1 MTTFIPIDTDG
12 ADTAQ
17 SLARLA
23 HDHVTD
29 YGARSVPH
37 LASLADC
44 HTPPRGSDGARLLS
58 HVAGE
63 TGDELATI
71 LDDLGPDA
79 FAASIVAAVQR
90 FRDREDDDERAR
102 EIAEGAPD
110 VVTAVRWAEFVDLY
124 AWQEDVSEWDGAGA
138 ELTDLAAL
146 ALREIARRLVDAL
159 AGEVVELAQE
169 HAADNVSA
177 PSVREI
183 AAEFVDDER
192 VAEIDHPADEPETVV
207 LTLAGGAEITLCDVL
222 DYVDYFTGNV
232 IGYEFA
238 VVAPPAPGDD
248 AHAAEVL
255 ETGGDGYEGDPALY
269 SLRYELARLIG
280 DWCHAPDDAE
290 ITSEQNGGA

>member
-1 MTTFIPIDTDG
+1 MTTFIPIDADG
-12 ADTAQ
+12 VDTAQ
-17 SLARLA
+17 SLAQLA
-23 HDHVTD
+23 RDHVTD

-37 LASLADC
+37 LASLAEC
-44 HTPPRGSDGARLLS
+44 HTPPRGSDGARFLA

-63 TGDELATI
+63 IGDTLAEI

-79 FAASIVAAVQR
+79 FAGSIVAAVQR
-90 FRDREDDDERAR
+90 FRDGEDDDERAR

-110 VVTAVRWAEFVDLY
+110 VYTHTRWAEFVDLN

-138 ELTDLAAL
+138 ELTDLAGYAL
-146 ALREIARRLVDAL
+146 AEIARRLVDAL

-177 PSVREI
+177 PSVREL
-183 AAEFVDDER
+183 AAELVDDER
-192 VAEIDHPADEPETVV
+192 VAEIDHPANEPETVV

-222 DYVDYFTGNV
+222 EYVDCSTGNV
-232 IGYEFA
+232 AGYEFA

-248 AHAAEVL
+248 AHATEVL

-269 SLRYELARLIG
+269 SLRSELARLIG
-280 DWCHAPDDAE
+280 DWHHAPDGAE
-290 ITSEQNGGA
+290 TDQ

>member
-12 ADTAQ
+12 VDTAQ
-17 SLARLA
+17 SLAQLA
-23 HDHVTD
+23 RDHVSD

-37 LASLADC
+37 FASLADC
-44 HTPPRGSDGARLLS
+44 HTPPHGSDGARLLA

-63 TGDELATI
+63 TGVEIAWI

-79 FAASIVAAVQR
+79 FAESIVAAVQS
-90 FRDREDDDERAR
+90 FRDGDDDTRA
-102 EIAEGAPD
+102 EQIAEGAPD
-110 VVTAVRWAEFVDLY
+110 VVTAIRWAEFIDLH
-124 AWQEDVSEWDGAGA
+124 AWQEDISEWDGVGHD
-138 ELTDLAAL
+138 LSTLAAL
-146 ALREIARRLVDAL
+146 ALAEIARRLVDAL
-159 AGEVVELAQE
+159 AGEVIEIAQE

-207 LTLAGGAEITLCDVL
+207 LTLAGGAEITLCDDLATNDESATLV
-222 DYVDYFTGNV
+222 V
-232 IGYEFA
+232 GYTYA

-269 SLRYELARLIG
+269 SLRSELARLID
-280 DWCHAPDDAE
+280 DWHHAPDGAE
-290 ITSEQNGGA
+290 TDQ

>member
-37 LASLADC
+37 LASLAEC
-44 HTPPRGSDGARLLS
+44 HTPPRGSDGARFLA

-79 FAASIVAAVQR
+79 FAASIVAAVQK

-110 VVTAVRWAEFVDLY
+110 VVTVVRWAEFVDLY
-124 AWQEDVSEWDGAGA
+124 AWQEDVSEWGGAGA
-138 ELTDLAAL
+138 ELTDLAGYAL
-146 ALREIARRLVDAL
+146 AEIARRLVDAL

-192 VAEIDHPADEPETVV
+192 VAEIAHPADEPETVV
-207 LTLAGGAEITLCDVL
+207 LTLAGGAEITLCDERADAPGDLV
-222 DYVDYFTGNV
+222 V
-232 IGYEFA
+232 GYTYA

-269 SLRYELARLIG
+269 SLRSELARLIG
-280 DWCHAPDDAE
+280 DWHHAPDGAE
-290 ITSEQNGGA
+290 TDK

>member
-1 MTTFIPIDTDG
+1 MTTFIPIDIDG

-44 HTPPRGSDGARLLS
+44 HTPPRGSDGARFLA

-63 TGDELATI
+63 TGDELAEI

-110 VVTAVRWAEFVDLY
+110 VVIAVRWAEFVDLA
-124 AWQEDVSEWDGAGA
+124 AWWEDVSEWDGAGLT
-138 ELTDLAAL
+138 LTDTAGV

-159 AGEVVELAQE
+159 AGEVIELAQE

-207 LTLAGGAEITLCDVL
+207 LTLAGGAEITLCDERAARLPDDLV
-222 DYVDYFTGNV
+222 V
-232 IGYEFA
+232 GYTYA

-269 SLRYELARLIG
+269 SLRSELARLIG
-280 DWCHAPDDAE
+280 DWHHAPDGAE
-290 ITSEQNGGA
+290 TDE

>member
-1 MTTFIPIDTDG
+1 MTTFIPIDADG
-12 ADTAQ
+12 VDTAQ
-17 SLARLA
+17 SLAQLA
-23 HDHVTD
+23 HDHVSD

-63 TGDELATI
+63 IGDALAEI

-79 FAASIVAAVQR
+79 TATQIVAAVQG
-90 FRDREDDDERAR
+90 FRDGEDDTRAE

-110 VVTAVRWAEFVDLY
+110 VYTHTRWAEFIDLN
-124 AWQEDVSEWDGAGA
+124 AWQEDISEWDGVGHD
-138 ELTDLAAL
+138 LTDLAAL
-146 ALREIARRLVDAL
+146 ALAEIARRLVDAL
-159 AGEVVELAQE
+159 AGEVVEIAQD

-177 PSVREI
+177 PSVREL
-183 AAEFVDDER
+183 AAELVDDER
-192 VAEIDHPADEPETVV
+192 VAEIDHPADESETVV
-207 LTLAGGAEITLCDVL
+207 LTLAGGAEITLCDERAARLPDDLV
-222 DYVDYFTGNV
+222 V
-232 IGYEFA
+232 GYTYA

-269 SLRYELARLIG
+269 SLRSELARLID
-280 DWCHAPDDAE
+280 DWHHAPGDAE
-290 ITSEQNGGA
+290 TDQ

>member
-17 SLARLA
+17 SLAQLA
-23 HDHVTD
+23 RDHVTD
-29 YGARSVPH
+29 YSARSVPH
-37 LASLADC
+37 FASLAEC
-44 HTPPRGSDGARLLS
+44 HTPPHGSGGAWFLA

-63 TGDELATI
+63 TVDALAST

-79 FAASIVAAVQR
+79 TAAQIVAAAHRV
-90 FRDREDDDERAR
+90 RDGEVAR

-110 VVTAVRWAEFVDLY
+110 VVTAVRWAEFVDLH
-124 AWQEDVSEWDGAGA
+124 AWQEDVSEWDGAGV
-138 ELTDLAAL
+138 ELTDLAGYAL
-146 ALREIARRLVDAL
+146 AEIARRLVDAL
-159 AGEVVELAQE
+159 AGEVIELAQE

-207 LTLAGGAEITLCDVL
+207 LTLAGGAEITLCDERAAQLPDDLVVA
-222 DYVDYFTGNV
+222 YTY
-232 IGYEFA
+232 A

-269 SLRYELARLIG
+269 SLRSELARLIG
-280 DWCHAPDDAE
+280 DWCHDPVDSDAAE
-290 ITSEQNGGA
+290 TDQ

>member
-44 HTPPRGSDGARLLS
+44 HTPPRGSDGARLLV

-63 TGDELATI
+63 TGDALAEI

-79 FAASIVAAVQR
+79 FAGSIVAAVQS
-90 FRDREDDDERAR
+90 FRDGEDDDDRAR
-102 EIAEGAPD
+102 EIAEGAPS
-110 VVTAVRWAEFVDLY
+110 VYTATRWAEFVQLA
-124 AWQEDVSEWDGAGA
+124 AWQEDLCLVDCDG
-138 ELTDLAAL
+138 LTLTEVAAV
-146 ALREIARRLVDAL
+146 ALREIAQRLVDAL
-159 AGEVVELAQE
+159 AGELIEIAQE

-183 AAEFVDDER
+183 AAEFSGDER

-207 LTLAGGAEITLCDVL
+207 LTLAGGAEITLCDERADAPGDLV
-222 DYVDYFTGNV
+222 V
-232 IGYEFA
+232 GYTYA

-269 SLRYELARLIG
+269 SLRSELARLIG
-280 DWCHAPDDAE
+280 DWHHAPEDAE
-290 ITSEQNGGA
+290 TDQ

>member
-12 ADTAQ
+12 VDTAQ
-17 SLARLA
+17 SLAQVA
-23 HDHVTD
+23 HDHVSD

-44 HTPPRGSDGARLLS
+44 HTPARGSDGARLLTY
-58 HVAGE
+58 VAGE
-63 TGDELATI
+63 TGDALAEI

-79 FAASIVAAVQR
+79 GAASIVATVQR
-90 FRDREDDDERAR
+90 FRDGEDDDERAR

-110 VVTAVRWAEFVDLY
+110 VVTAVRWAEFVDLA
-124 AWQEDVSEWDGAGA
+124 AWQEDVSEWDGAGLD
-138 ELTDLAAL
+138 LTDLAGYAL
-146 ALREIARRLVDAL
+146 AEIARRLVDAL
-159 AGEVVELAQE
+159 AGEVIELAQE

-183 AAEFVDDER
+183 AAELVDDER
-192 VAEIDHPADEPETVV
+192 VAEIDHPADEPETVI
-207 LTLAGGAEITLCDVL
+207 LTLAGGAEIALCDERADAPGDLV
-222 DYVDYFTGNV
+222 V
-232 IGYEFA
+232 GYTYA

-269 SLRYELARLIG
+269 SLRSELARLIG
-280 DWCHAPDDAE
+280 DWHHAPGDAE
-290 ITSEQNGGA
+290 TAE